1 MKELKRLNNF
11 LLKYKG
17 RLVLGL
23 IITVVSRVFSLVTP
37 RLVGDSMTSI
47 ENYLNVQSVTP
58 DELKEVL
65 LMNII
70 FIIGAS
76 LISGFF
82 TFLMRQTII
91 NVSRFIEFDVKNQ
104 IFSHYQ
110 SLDQLFYKKNRTG
123 DLMNRISEDVS
134 KVRMYY
140 GPVLMYGTNAIILF
154 IVIISYM
161 FSVAPKLTIYSLI
174 PLPVLSI
181 FIYKISDLINKKS
194 TKVQESLSDLSTYS
208 QESFSGISVLKSFN
222 IQDLIFNKFD
232 KYAIE
237 SFKNNLSLAKIQ
249 AWFFPIILFLIGLS
263 NLIVIFIGGKEYID
277 GNIEIGVVAEFI
289 IYVNM
294 LTWPV
299 TLVGW
304 VTSIIKQAEA
314 SQKRINEFLD
324 SNTSLENGTLK
335 MTKKQAKDI
344 VFKNVSFEYDQTGIK
359 IFNSFNL
366 KIEEGKTIGIVGKV
380 GSGKTSILDL
390 ICRIYDPSSGDIFIG
405 DKNLKSLELNEL
417 RKNISYVT
425 QNNFLF
431 SESIQKNIEFGNPNA
446 TKDEV
451 KQAAILAEIDSEIL
465 KFKKGYETILGERGV
480 TLSGGQVQRLSI
492 ARSFIKDSEIYL
504 FDDCFSSL
512 DSDTEDRIIRNLNNN
527 FKDKTLL
534 IVSHRV
540 SCVKNADKIIVLEN
554 GKIIQDGTHTD
565 LINIKGF
572 YKDLFSKQNTEINKE
587 TVSYTH
593 LTLPTICSV

>member
-1 MKELKRLNNF
+1 MKELKRLNKF

-17 RLVLGL
+17 RLLLGL
-23 IITVVSRVFSLVTP
+23 VITIASRVFSLVTP
-37 RLVGDSMTSI
+37 RLVGDSMTII
-47 ENYLNVQSVTP
+47 ENYLNVESVSP
-58 DELKEVL
+58 DELKQIL

-91 NVSRFIEFDVKNQ
+91 NVSRIIEFDVKNE

-110 SLDQLFYKKNRTG
+110 SLDQVFYKKNRTG

-140 GPVLMYGTNAIILF
+140 GPVLMYGTNAIVLF

-161 FSVAPKLTIYSLI
+161 FSVAPKLTLYSLI
-174 PLPVLSI
+174 PLPILSI

-222 IQDLIFNKFD
+222 IQDIIFSKFD
-232 KYAIE
+232 KYAFK

-263 NLIVIFIGGKEYID
+263 NLIVIYIGGKEFID
-277 GNIEIGVVAEFI
+277 GNIEIGVIAEFI

-304 VTSIIKQAEA
+304 VTSIVKQAEA

-324 SNTSLENGTLK
+324 SKTSLQNGDSKLS
-335 MTKKQAKDI
+335 KKDSKNI
-344 VFKNVSFEYDQTGIK
+344 VFKNVSFKYDQTGIE
-359 IFNSFNL
+359 IFNSFDL
-366 KIEEGKTIGIVGKV
+366 TIEEGKTIGIVGKI

-390 ICRIYDPSSGDIFIG
+390 ICRIYDPCSGEIFIG
-405 DKNLKSLELNEL
+405 NKNLKSLKLSEL
-417 RKNISYVT
+417 RKVISYVP

-446 TKDEV
+446 TIDQV
-451 KQAAILAEIDSEIL
+451 KQAGVLSEIDSEIL
-465 KFKKGYETILGERGV
+465 KFEKGYETILGERGV

-512 DSDTEDRIIRNLNNN
+512 DSDTEERIINNLKNN
-527 FKDKTLL
+527 FKNKTLL

-540 SCVKNADKIIVLEN
+540 SCVKHADNIIVLDN
-554 GKIIQDGTHTD
+554 GKIIQQGTHKELT
-565 LINIKGF
+565 NNEGF
-572 YKDLFSKQNTEINKE
+572 YSELYKKQNSEKNNDI
-587 TVSYTH
+587 
-593 LTLPTICSV
+593 

>member
-1 MKELKRLNNF
+1 MKELNRLNKF

-17 RLVLGL
+17 KLLLGL
-23 IITVVSRVFSLVTP
+23 FITIVSRVFSLVTP
-37 RLVGDSMTSI
+37 RLVGDSMTTI
-47 ENYLNVQSVTP
+47 ENYLNLESVSP
-58 DELKEVL
+58 DELKEIL
-65 LMNII
+65 LMNIVLI
-70 FIIGAS
+70 VGAS

-91 NVSRFIEFDVKNQ
+91 NVSRYIEFDVKNE

-110 SLDQLFYKKNRTG
+110 SLDQVFYKRNRTG

-174 PLPVLSI
+174 PLPILSI

-222 IQDLIFNKFD
+222 IQDLIFGKFD
-232 KYAIE
+232 KYASE

-263 NLIVIFIGGKEYID
+263 NLIVIYIGGKEFID
-277 GNIEIGVVAEFI
+277 GNIEIGVIAEFI

-304 VTSIIKQAEA
+304 VTSIVKQAEA

-324 SNTSLENGTLK
+324 SKTKLK
-335 MTKKQAKDI
+335 DGDLTISKNDSKSI
-344 VFKNVSFEYDQTGIK
+344 VFKKVSFKYDQTGIE
-359 IFNSFNL
+359 IFNSFDL

-405 DKNLKSLELNEL
+405 DKNLKSLKLNEL
-417 RKNISYVT
+417 RKIISYVP

-431 SESIQKNIEFGNPNA
+431 SESIQKNIQFGNPKA
-446 TKDEV
+446 TKDQV
-451 KQAAILAEIDSEIL
+451 QNAAILSEIDSEIL
-465 KFKKGYETILGERGV
+465 KFEKGYDTILGERGV

-492 ARSFIKDSEIYL
+492 ARSFIKDSDIYL

-512 DSDTEDRIIRNLNNN
+512 DSDTEDRIINNLKNN
-527 FKDKTLL
+527 FNNKTLL

-540 SCVKNADKIIVLEN
+540 SCVKHADNIIVLEN
-554 GKIIQDGTHTD
+554 GKIIQDGTHKE
-565 LINIKGF
+565 LISKEGF
-572 YKDLFSKQNTEINKE
+572 YKELNTKQNSEVNK
-587 TVSYTH
+587 
-593 LTLPTICSV
+593 

>member
-1 MKELKRLNNF
+1 MKELKRLNKF

-17 RLVLGL
+17 KLLLGL
-23 IITVVSRVFSLVTP
+23 FITIVSRVFSLVTP
-37 RLVGDSMTSI
+37 RLVGDSMTTI
-47 ENYLNVQSVTP
+47 ENYLNLESVSP
-58 DELKEVL
+58 DELKEIL
-65 LMNII
+65 LMNIVLI
-70 FIIGAS
+70 VGAS

-91 NVSRFIEFDVKNQ
+91 NVSRYIEFDVKNE

-110 SLDQLFYKKNRTG
+110 SLDQVFYKRNRTG

-174 PLPVLSI
+174 PLPILSI

-222 IQDLIFNKFD
+222 IQDLIFGKFD
-232 KYAIE
+232 KYAFE

-263 NLIVIFIGGKEYID
+263 NLIVIYIGGKEFID
-277 GNIEIGVVAEFI
+277 GNIEIGVIAEFI

-304 VTSIIKQAEA
+304 VTSIVKQAEA

-324 SNTSLENGTLK
+324 SKTKLK
-335 MTKKQAKDI
+335 DGDLTISKNDSKSI
-344 VFKNVSFEYDQTGIK
+344 LFKNVSFIYDQTGIE
-359 IFNSFNL
+359 IFNSFDL
-366 KIEEGKTIGIVGKV
+366 KIEEGQTIGIVGKV

-405 DKNLKSLELNEL
+405 DKNLKSLKLNEL
-417 RKNISYVT
+417 RKIISYVP

-431 SESIQKNIEFGNPNA
+431 QKVFKKIFS
-446 TKDEV
+446 
-451 KQAAILAEIDSEIL
+451 LEIL
-465 KFKKGYETILGERGV
+465 KQLKIKFKMLQFYLKLILK
-480 TLSGGQVQRLSI
+480 
-492 ARSFIKDSEIYL
+492 F
-504 FDDCFSSL
+504 
-512 DSDTEDRIIRNLNNN
+512 
-527 FKDKTLL
+527 
-534 IVSHRV
+534 
-540 SCVKNADKIIVLEN
+540 
-554 GKIIQDGTHTD
+554 
-565 LINIKGF
+565 
-572 YKDLFSKQNTEINKE
+572 
-587 TVSYTH
+587 
-593 LTLPTICSV
+593 

>member
-1 MKELKRLNNF
+1 MKELKRLNKF

-17 RLVLGL
+17 KLLLGL
-23 IITVVSRVFSLVTP
+23 VITVVSRVFSLVTP
-37 RLVGDSMTSI
+37 RLVGDSMTTI
-47 ENYLNVQSVTP
+47 ENYLNLESVSP
-58 DELKEVL
+58 DELKEIL
-65 LMNII
+65 LMNIV
-70 FIIGAS
+70 FIVGAS

-91 NVSRFIEFDVKNQ
+91 NVSRYIEFDVKNE

-110 SLDQLFYKKNRTG
+110 SLDQVFYKKNRTG

-174 PLPVLSI
+174 PLPILSI

-222 IQDLIFNKFD
+222 IQDLIFGKFD
-232 KYAIE
+232 KYALE

-263 NLIVIFIGGKEYID
+263 NLIVIYIGGKEFID
-277 GNIEIGVVAEFI
+277 GNIEIGVIAEFI

-304 VTSIIKQAEA
+304 VTSIVKQAEA

-324 SNTSLENGTLK
+324 SKTKLKNGDLTIS
-335 MTKKQAKDI
+335 KKDSKSI
-344 VFKNVSFEYDQTGIK
+344 VFKNVSFKYDQTGIE
-359 IFNSFNL
+359 IFNSFDL
-366 KIEEGKTIGIVGKV
+366 KIEEGKTIGIIGKV

-405 DKNLKSLELNEL
+405 DKNLKSLKLSEL
-417 RKNISYVT
+417 RKIISYVP

-431 SESIQKNIEFGNPNA
+431 SESIQRNIQFGNPKA
-446 TKDEV
+446 TKDQV
-451 KQAAILAEIDSEIL
+451 QKAAVLSEIDHEIL
-465 KFKKGYETILGERGV
+465 KFEKGYETILGERGV

-492 ARSFIKDSEIYL
+492 ARSFIKDSDIYL

-512 DSDTEDRIIRNLNNN
+512 DSDTEDRIITNLKNN
-527 FKDKTLL
+527 FNNKTLL

-540 SCVKNADKIIVLEN
+540 SCVRHADKIIVLEN
-554 GKIIQDGTHTD
+554 GKIVQKGTHNE
-565 LINIKGF
+565 LISKEGF
-572 YKDLFSKQNTEINKE
+572 YKELNAKQNSEVNK
-587 TVSYTH
+587 
-593 LTLPTICSV
+593 

>member
-17 RLVLGL
+17 RLILGL

-47 ENYLNVQSVTP
+47 ENYLNIESVTP

-65 LMNII
+65 FTNII
-70 FIIGAS
+70 LIIGAS

-174 PLPVLSI
+174 PLPILSI

-232 KYAIE
+232 KYAFE

-304 VTSIIKQAEA
+304 VTSIVKQAEA

-324 SNTSLENGTLK
+324 SKSSLKNGNLK
-335 MTKKQAKDI
+335 MTKNQTKDI
-344 VFKNVSFEYDQTGIK
+344 IFKNVSFEYDQTGIK

-366 KIEEGKTIGIVGKV
+366 KIEEGKTLGIVGKV
-380 GSGKTSILDL
+380 GSGKTSLLDL
-390 ICRIYDPSSGDIFIG
+390 ISRIYDPSSGNIFIG

-417 RKNISYVT
+417 RRNISYVP

-431 SESIQKNIEFGNPNA
+431 SESIQKNIEFGNPSA

-451 KQAAILAEIDSEIL
+451 KRAAILSEIDSEIL

-512 DSDTEDRIIRNLNNN
+512 DSDTEDKIIKNLNNN
-527 FKDKTLL
+527 FKGKTLI

-540 SCVKNADKIIVLEN
+540 SCVKNADKIIVLEK
-554 GKIIQDGTHTD
+554 GSIIQEGTHND
-565 LINIKGF
+565 LIKNEGF
-572 YKDLFSKQNTEINKE
+572 YKDLYSKQNNEINKE
-587 TVSYTH
+587 
-593 LTLPTICSV
+593 I

>member
-1 MKELKRLNNF
+1 MKELNRLNKF

-17 RLVLGL
+17 KLLLGL
-23 IITVVSRVFSLVTP
+23 FITIVSRVFSLVTP
-37 RLVGDSMTSI
+37 RLVGDSMTTI
-47 ENYLNVQSVTP
+47 ENYLNLESVSP
-58 DELKEVL
+58 DELKEIL
-65 LMNII
+65 LMNIVLI
-70 FIIGAS
+70 VGAS

-91 NVSRFIEFDVKNQ
+91 NVSRYIEFDVKNE

-110 SLDQLFYKKNRTG
+110 SLDQVFYKRNRTG

-174 PLPVLSI
+174 PLPILSI

-222 IQDLIFNKFD
+222 IQDLIFGKFD
-232 KYAIE
+232 KYASE

-263 NLIVIFIGGKEYID
+263 NLIVIYIGGKEFID
-277 GNIEIGVVAEFI
+277 GNIEIGVIAEFI

-304 VTSIIKQAEA
+304 VTSIVKQAEA

-324 SNTSLENGTLK
+324 SKTKLK
-335 MTKKQAKDI
+335 DGDLTISKNDSKSI
-344 VFKNVSFEYDQTGIK
+344 VFKKVSFKYDQTGIE
-359 IFNSFNL
+359 IFNSFDL

-405 DKNLKSLELNEL
+405 DKNLKSLKLNEL
-417 RKNISYVT
+417 RKIISYVP

-431 SESIQKNIEFGNPNA
+431 SESIQKNIQFGNPKA
-446 TKDEV
+446 TKDQV
-451 KQAAILAEIDSEIL
+451 QNAAILSEIDSEIL
-465 KFKKGYETILGERGV
+465 KFDKGYDTILGERGV

-492 ARSFIKDSEIYL
+492 ARSFIKDSDIYL

-512 DSDTEDRIIRNLNNN
+512 DSDTEDRIINNLKNN
-527 FKDKTLL
+527 FNNKTLL

-540 SCVKNADKIIVLEN
+540 SCVKHADNIIVLEN
-554 GKIIQDGTHTD
+554 GKIIQDGTHKE
-565 LINIKGF
+565 LISKDGF
-572 YKDLFSKQNTEINKE
+572 YKELNTKQNSEVNK
-587 TVSYTH
+587 
-593 LTLPTICSV
+593 

>member
-1 MKELKRLNNF
+1 MKELKRLNKF

-17 RLVLGL
+17 KLLLGL
-23 IITVVSRVFSLVTP
+23 VITVVSRVFSLVTP
-37 RLVGDSMTSI
+37 RLVGDSMTTI
-47 ENYLNVQSVTP
+47 ENYLNLESVSP
-58 DELKEVL
+58 DELKEIL
-65 LMNII
+65 LMNIV

-91 NVSRFIEFDVKNQ
+91 NVSRYIEFDVKNE

-110 SLDQLFYKKNRTG
+110 SLDQVFYKKNRTG

-174 PLPVLSI
+174 PLPILSI

-222 IQDLIFNKFD
+222 IQDLIFGKFD
-232 KYAIE
+232 KYALE

-263 NLIVIFIGGKEYID
+263 NLIVIYIGGKEFID
-277 GNIEIGVVAEFI
+277 GNIEIGVIAEFI

-304 VTSIIKQAEA
+304 VTSIVKQAEA
-314 SQKRINEFLD
+314 SQKRINDFVD
-324 SNTSLENGTLK
+324 SKTKLKNGNLTIS
-335 MTKKQAKDI
+335 KKDSKSI
-344 VFKNVSFEYDQTGIK
+344 VFKNVSFKYDQTGIE
-359 IFNSFNL
+359 IFNSFDF
-366 KIEEGKTIGIVGKV
+366 KIEEGKTIGIIGKV

-390 ICRIYDPSSGDIFIG
+390 ICRIYDPSGGDIFIG
-405 DKNLKSLELNEL
+405 DKNLKSLKLSEL
-417 RKNISYVT
+417 RKIISYVP

-431 SESIQKNIEFGNPNA
+431 SESIQKNIQFGNPKA
-446 TKDEV
+446 TKDQV
-451 KQAAILAEIDSEIL
+451 QKAAVLSEIDSEIL
-465 KFKKGYETILGERGV
+465 KFDKGYDTILGERGV

-512 DSDTEDRIIRNLNNN
+512 DSDTEDRIISNLKNN
-527 FKDKTLL
+527 FNNKTLL

-540 SCVKNADKIIVLEN
+540 SCVRHADKIIVLEN
-554 GKIIQDGTHTD
+554 GKIVQNGTHNE
-565 LINIKGF
+565 LISKKGF
-572 YKDLFSKQNTEINKE
+572 YKELNTKQNSEVNK
-587 TVSYTH
+587 
-593 LTLPTICSV
+593 

>member
-1 MKELKRLNNF
+1 MKELKRLNKF

-17 RLVLGL
+17 KLLLGL
-23 IITVVSRVFSLVTP
+23 FITIVSRVFSLVTP
-37 RLVGDSMTSI
+37 RLVGDSMTTI
-47 ENYLNVQSVTP
+47 ENYLNLESVSP
-58 DELKEVL
+58 DELKEIL
-65 LMNII
+65 FMNIV
-70 FIIGAS
+70 FIVGAS

-91 NVSRFIEFDVKNQ
+91 NVSRYIEFDVKNE

-110 SLDQLFYKKNRTG
+110 SLDQVFYKRNRTG

-174 PLPVLSI
+174 PLPILSI

-222 IQDLIFNKFD
+222 IQDLIFGKFD
-232 KYAIE
+232 KYALE

-263 NLIVIFIGGKEYID
+263 NLIVIYIGGKEFID
-277 GNIEIGVVAEFI
+277 GNIEIGVIAEFI

-304 VTSIIKQAEA
+304 VTSIVKQAEA

-324 SNTSLENGTLK
+324 SKTKLK
-335 MTKKQAKDI
+335 DGDLTISKNDSKSI
-344 VFKNVSFEYDQTGIK
+344 VFKNVSFKYDQTGIE
-359 IFNSFNL
+359 IFNSFDL

-405 DKNLKSLELNEL
+405 DKNLKSLKLSEL
-417 RKNISYVT
+417 RKIISYVP

-431 SESIQKNIEFGNPNA
+431 SESIQKNIQFGNPKA
-446 TKDEV
+446 TKDQV
-451 KQAAILAEIDSEIL
+451 QNAAILSEIDSEIL
-465 KFKKGYETILGERGV
+465 KFEKGYDTILGERGV

-492 ARSFIKDSEIYL
+492 ARSFIKDSDIYL

-512 DSDTEDRIIRNLNNN
+512 DSDTEDRIINNLKNN
-527 FKDKTLL
+527 FNNKTLL

-540 SCVKNADKIIVLEN
+540 SCVKHADNIIVLEN
-554 GKIIQDGTHTD
+554 GKIIQDGTHKE
-565 LINIKGF
+565 LISKEGF
-572 YKDLFSKQNTEINKE
+572 YKELNTKQNSEVNK
-587 TVSYTH
+587 
-593 LTLPTICSV
+593 

>member
-1 MKELKRLNNF
+1 MKELKRLNKF

-17 RLVLGL
+17 KLLLGL
-23 IITVVSRVFSLVTP
+23 VITVVSRVFSLVTP
-37 RLVGDSMTSI
+37 RLVGDSMTTI
-47 ENYLNVQSVTP
+47 ENYLNLESVSP
-58 DELKEVL
+58 DELKEIL
-65 LMNII
+65 LMNIV
-70 FIIGAS
+70 FIVGAS

-91 NVSRFIEFDVKNQ
+91 NVSRYIEFDVKNE

-110 SLDQLFYKKNRTG
+110 SLDQVFYKKNRTG

-174 PLPVLSI
+174 PLPILSI

-222 IQDLIFNKFD
+222 IQDLIFGKFD
-232 KYAIE
+232 KYALE

-263 NLIVIFIGGKEYID
+263 NLIVIYIGGKEFID
-277 GNIEIGVVAEFI
+277 GNIEIGVIAEFI

-304 VTSIIKQAEA
+304 VTSIVKQAEA

-324 SNTSLENGTLK
+324 SKTKLKNGDLTIS
-335 MTKKQAKDI
+335 KKDSKSI
-344 VFKNVSFEYDQTGIK
+344 VFKNVSFKYDQTGIE
-359 IFNSFNL
+359 IFNSFDL

-405 DKNLKSLELNEL
+405 DKNLKSLKLSEL
-417 RKNISYVT
+417 RKIISYVP

-431 SESIQKNIEFGNPNA
+431 SESIQRNIQFGNPKS
-446 TKDEV
+446 TKDQV
-451 KQAAILAEIDSEIL
+451 QKAAVLSEIDSEIL
-465 KFKKGYETILGERGV
+465 KFEKGYETILGERGV

-492 ARSFIKDSEIYL
+492 ARSFIKDSDIYL

-512 DSDTEDRIIRNLNNN
+512 DSDTEDRIITNLKNN
-527 FKDKTLL
+527 FNNKTLL

-540 SCVKNADKIIVLEN
+540 SCVRHADKIIVLEN
-554 GKIIQDGTHTD
+554 GKIVQKGTHNE
-565 LINIKGF
+565 LISKEGF
-572 YKDLFSKQNTEINKE
+572 YKELNAKQNSEVNK
-587 TVSYTH
+587 
-593 LTLPTICSV
+593 

>member
-1 MKELKRLNNF
+1 MKELKRLNKF

-17 RLVLGL
+17 KLLLGL
-23 IITVVSRVFSLVTP
+23 FITIVSRVFSLVTP
-37 RLVGDSMTSI
+37 RLVGDSMTTI
-47 ENYLNVQSVTP
+47 ENYLNLESVSP
-58 DELKEVL
+58 DELKEIL
-65 LMNII
+65 FMNIV
-70 FIIGAS
+70 FIVGAS

-91 NVSRFIEFDVKNQ
+91 NVSRYIEFDVKNE

-110 SLDQLFYKKNRTG
+110 SLDQVFYKRNRTG

-174 PLPVLSI
+174 PLPILSI

-222 IQDLIFNKFD
+222 IQDLIFGKFD
-232 KYAIE
+232 KYALE

-263 NLIVIFIGGKEYID
+263 NLIVIYIGGKEFID
-277 GNIEIGVVAEFI
+277 GNIEIGVIAEFI

-304 VTSIIKQAEA
+304 VTSIVKQAEA

-324 SNTSLENGTLK
+324 SKTKLK
-335 MTKKQAKDI
+335 DGDLTISKNDSKSI
-344 VFKNVSFEYDQTGIK
+344 VFKNVSFKYDQTGIE
-359 IFNSFNL
+359 IFNSFDL

-405 DKNLKSLELNEL
+405 DKNLKSLKLSEL
-417 RKNISYVT
+417 RKIISYVP

-431 SESIQKNIEFGNPNA
+431 SESIQKNIQFGNPKA
-446 TKDEV
+446 TKDQV
-451 KQAAILAEIDSEIL
+451 QNAAILSEIDSEIL
-465 KFKKGYETILGERGV
+465 KFEKGYDTILGERGV

-492 ARSFIKDSEIYL
+492 ARSFIKDSDIYL

-512 DSDTEDRIIRNLNNN
+512 DSDTEDRIITNLKNN
-527 FKDKTLL
+527 FNNKTLL

-540 SCVKNADKIIVLEN
+540 SCVKHADNIIVLEN
-554 GKIIQDGTHTD
+554 GKIIQDGTHKE
-565 LINIKGF
+565 LISKEGF
-572 YKDLFSKQNTEINKE
+572 YKELNTKQNSEVNK
-587 TVSYTH
+587 
-593 LTLPTICSV
+593 

>member
-1 MKELKRLNNF
+1 MKELKRLNKF

-17 RLVLGL
+17 KLLLGL
-23 IITVVSRVFSLVTP
+23 VITVVSRVFSLVTP
-37 RLVGDSMTSI
+37 RLVGDSMTTI
-47 ENYLNVQSVTP
+47 ENYLNLESVSP
-58 DELKEVL
+58 DELKEIL
-65 LMNII
+65 LLNIV
-70 FIIGAS
+70 FIVGAS

-91 NVSRFIEFDVKNQ
+91 NVSRYIEFDVKNE

-110 SLDQLFYKKNRTG
+110 SLDQVFYKKNRTG

-174 PLPVLSI
+174 PLPILSI

-222 IQDLIFNKFD
+222 IQDLIFGKFD
-232 KYAIE
+232 KYALE

-263 NLIVIFIGGKEYID
+263 NLIVIYIGGKEFID
-277 GNIEIGVVAEFI
+277 GNIEIGVIAEFI

-304 VTSIIKQAEA
+304 VTSIVKQAEA

-324 SNTSLENGTLK
+324 SKTKLKNGDLTIS
-335 MTKKQAKDI
+335 KKDSKSI
-344 VFKNVSFEYDQTGIK
+344 VFKNVSFKYDQTGIE
-359 IFNSFNL
+359 IFNSFDL

-405 DKNLKSLELNEL
+405 DKNLKSLKLSEL
-417 RKNISYVT
+417 RKIISYVP

-431 SESIQKNIEFGNPNA
+431 SESIQRNIQFGNPKA
-446 TKDEV
+446 TKDQV
-451 KQAAILAEIDSEIL
+451 QKAAVLSEIDHEIL
-465 KFKKGYETILGERGV
+465 KFEKGYETILGERGV

-492 ARSFIKDSEIYL
+492 ARSFIKDSDIYL

-512 DSDTEDRIIRNLNNN
+512 DSDTEDRIITNLKNN
-527 FKDKTLL
+527 FNNKTLL

-540 SCVKNADKIIVLEN
+540 SCVRHADKIIVLEN
-554 GKIIQDGTHTD
+554 GKIVQKGTHNE
-565 LINIKGF
+565 LISKEGF
-572 YKDLFSKQNTEINKE
+572 YKELNAKQNSEVNK
-587 TVSYTH
+587 
-593 LTLPTICSV
+593 